1 LTFLCEGFAMSSIS
15 PSDLGTP
22 GLIDTEVH
30 GKTLLVRLARPA
42 KRNAIND
49 ATVLALEQIFIR
61 IPDTIKAVVL
71 EGAGDHF
78 CAGLDLSELTER
90 DVPQGI
96 RHSMMWH
103 RIFERIQFGPVP
115 VIAVLKG
122 AVIGGGLE
130 LALATHIRV
139 AERSAYYALP
149 EGQRG
154 IYTGGGA
161 SVRLPRVIGIDRM
174 VDMMLTG
181 RSYNADEGYQLGL
194 SQYVAE
200 PGAGLQ
206 KALALAEKIAS
217 NASITNFALIQVLP
231 RIAEQDRTSG
241 YLAEALMAGI
251 AQGEPDAKAR
261 VRAFLDGKTPK
272 VTGKDTGQ

>member
-1 LTFLCEGFAMSSIS
+1 MTAATTDSAAFAS
-15 PSDLGTP
+15 LGTA
-22 GLIDTEVH
+22 GLVSVEAR
-30 GKTLLVRLARPA
+30 GATLVVTLTRPA
-42 KRNAIND
+42 KRNALND
-49 ATVLALEQIFIR
+49 PTVLALEKVFTG
-61 IPDTIKAVVL
+61 IPDTVRAVVL
-71 EGAGDHF
+71 AGDGDHF

-139 AERSAYYALP
+139 AEESAYYALP

-161 SVRLPRVIGIDRM
+161 SVRLPRIIGIDRM
-174 VDMMLTG
+174 IDMMLTG
-181 RSYNADEGYQLGL
+181 RSYSAADGVSLGL
-194 SQYVAE
+194 SQYLTP
-200 PGAGLQ
+200 PGQGLER
-206 KALALAEKIAS
+206 ALALAEKIAG
-217 NASITNFALIQVLP
+217 NAAITNFALIQVLP
-231 RIAEQDRTSG
+231 RIAEQDRSAG
-241 YLAEALMAGI
+241 YLSEALMAGI

-261 VRAFLDGKTPK
+261 VRAFLDGKTAK
-272 VTGKDTGQ
+272 VTHSS

>member
-1 LTFLCEGFAMSSIS
+1 MSSAA

-22 GLIDTEVH
+22 GLIETEIH

-49 ATVLALEQIFIR
+49 ATVLALEKIFMA
-61 IPDTIKAVVL
+61 IPDAIKAVVL

-139 AERSAYYALP
+139 AESSAYYALP

-174 VDMMLTG
+174 MDMMLTG
-181 RSYNADEGYQLGL
+181 RTYAAAEGYQLGL
-194 SQYVAE
+194 SQYLAE

-206 KALALAEKIAS
+206 KALALAEKIAD

-261 VRAFLDGKTPK
+261 VRAFLDGKVPK
-272 VTGKDTGQ
+272 VTGKS